1 MARIRRNPSQARAF
15 TSGQAARVCFV
26 TPETILN
33 WIKGGR
39 LKAYRTAGGQYRIRT
54 EDLRAFMA
62 ESGMEPALLD
72 LEGAGRPLCW
82 AFHDAQDCR
91 YGSPRLSRCGECL
104 VKRSATMNC
113 WELHGLVPLTVRRV
127 DRCEACAYFRRYGP
141 QSAPDSPC
149 PSGEARRER

>member
-1 MARIRRNPSQARAF
+1 MRTRQNPFRPRAF
-15 TSGQAARVCFV
+15 TTGQAARICFV

-39 LKAYRTAGGQYRIRT
+39 LKAYRTAGGQHRIRT
-54 EDLRAFMA
+54 EDLRAFMV
-62 ESGMEPALLD
+62 ESGMEPSLLD
-72 LEGAGRPLCW
+72 MEGAGRPLCW
-82 AFHDAQDCR
+82 DFHDEEEGR
-91 YGSPRLSRCGECL
+91 YGSARASRCGECL

-141 QSAPDSPC
+141 GAAPPSPC
-149 PSGEARRER
+149 PPEGGRRER